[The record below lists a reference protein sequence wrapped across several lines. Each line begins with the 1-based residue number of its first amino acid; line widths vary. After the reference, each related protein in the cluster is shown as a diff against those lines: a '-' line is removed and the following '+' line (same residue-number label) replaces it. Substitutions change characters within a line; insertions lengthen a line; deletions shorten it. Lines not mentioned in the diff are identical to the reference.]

1 MNRTRKALI
10 VAPHPD
16 DAELAMGGTIAKM
29 LDAGWE
35 VVIVDLTDGEPTPF
49 GTKEKR
55 RREAEQANRVL
66 EITKRL
72 CLDMPNR
79 SLQATPENRRKL
91 AEVIRLH
98 TPDIIFAP
106 AVPDYHP
113 DHVAAAELAHAARF
127 EAKLSKTDLP
137 GGPHWTPKID
147 GYYSTQRQNYPA
159 PAFVVDIT
167 LYWQKKLEAIRAY
180 ASQLQNSPGLV
191 DKVETAAKYMGQCI
205 GVKYGEP
212 FASYETL
219 KISDPDML
227 LDL

>member
-1 MNRTRKALI
+1 MNRSRKALV

-29 LDAGWE
+29 LDAGWD

-55 RREAEQANRVL
+55 RQEAEEANRIL
-66 EITKRL
+66 AITNRL

-79 SLQATPENRRKL
+79 SLQATLENRRKL
-91 AEVIRLH
+91 AEVVRLH
-98 TPDIIFAP
+98 APDIIFAP
-106 AVPDYHP
+106 AMPDYHP

-127 EAKLSKTDLP
+127 DAKLCKSDLH
-137 GGPHWTPKID
+137 GEAHWTPRLF
-147 GYYSTQRQNYPA
+147 GYYSTQRRNYPA
-159 PAFVVDIT
+159 PTFVVDIT
-167 LYWQKKLEAIRAY
+167 LYWQKKAEAISAY
-180 ASQLQNSPGLV
+180 ASQLRNSPGLME
-191 DKVETAAKYMGQCI
+191 KVETTARYMGQCI

-212 FASYETL
+212 FASYETPR
-219 KISDPDML
+219 ISDTDTL